1 MSPGDRGGR
10 MDQVELARE
19 VSLTGADGRLNPAA
33 VGWARRP
40 IFDTSGI
47 VKGPHRT
54 WGRAKRWE
62 YWNVISPTH
71 ILALTVSSIDYAA
84 VHEVWIFERAS
95 GSTWTRAVTL
105 LPARDVDL
113 PANLNAGP
121 ARARAKDLEI
131 DLDPLPDGGTRL
143 RATIPEASFDVAVT
157 RPADY
162 DCVAVVVPW
171 SKTRFQYT
179 VKDVALSASGVV
191 TTAGAEHEVPAGS
204 WEVLDHGRGRWP
216 YDVTW
221 NWGAGSGQVP
231 RTTCRGMTSPTGAAC
246 GTSPAAEPSL
256 STASSDGPRTSTT
269 AGDWPVPRPH
279 IGEVRVLVM
288 ASFLVYPRSV
298 RGPQQPAGHR
308 ARPGGR
314 RLPSRGRGRH
324 LARRSCSSAEQGRRR
339 WCSCRRRSRPWTEG
353 CAVAAPEGA
362 PSSCRRPHR
371 ALPRRGTRL
380 RR

>member
-1 MSPGDRGGR
+1 
-10 MDQVELARE
+10 MDQVELATA
-19 VSLTGADGRLNPAA
+19 VSLTGGDGRLNPAA

-40 IFDTSGI
+40 ILDTSGI

-54 WGRAKRWE
+54 WGRTKRWE

-71 ILALTVSSIDYAA
+71 ILSLTVSSIDYAA

-95 GSTWTRAVTL
+95 GSTWTRAVTV

-179 VKDVALSASGVV
+179 VKDVALSATGVV
-191 TTAGAEHEVPAGS
+191 TTAGVEHEVPAGS
-204 WEVLDHGRGRWP
+204 WAVLDHGRGRWP

-221 NWGAGSGQVP
+221 NWGAGSGQ
-231 RTTCRGMTSPTGAAC
+231 
-246 GTSPAAEPSL
+246 
-256 STASSDGPRTSTT
+256 
-269 AGDWPVPRPH
+269 
-279 IGEVRVLVM
+279 
-288 ASFLVYPRSV
+288 
-298 RGPQQPAGHR
+298 
-308 ARPGGR
+308 
-314 RLPSRGRGRH
+314 SRGRRVGLQVGGKWTSGTGSTENGLVVDGH
-324 LARRSCSSAEQGRRR
+324 LYKIHDELTWDYDLADWR
-339 WCSCRRRSRPWTEG
+339 RPWH
-353 CAVAAPEGA
+353 VAGGGLDATLVPFFDKRSTNNLVVV
-362 PSSCRRPHR
+362 SSRTDQCFGHWSGTYTTPHG
-371 ALPRRGTRL
+371 GTIAFDGLIGWAEDVHNRW
-380 RR
+380 